1 MSQKRILILD
11 YSVDRS
17 ETGSIKRWLPEDSN
31 VSSLFIDTAES
42 FPDDLINHDFTHVI
56 HSGSALSI
64 VETAPF
70 VEKAMNYI
78 RKIRDNG
85 VSQMGIC
92 YGHQLLCR
100 ALVGNRAVRLA
111 PNGFEAGWNQVTFTK
126 TAMEILGV
134 GENERVWQHHFDEVT
149 ELPEGSELFAT
160 NPHSRIQTY
169 INYDQGILGTQFHPE
184 IDRETGNEIFLKDR
198 ELLEKNRYDVS
209 EMIKQGPS
217 FKTGNVF
224 FGFFLEEFNLRHSPK

>member
-70 VEKAMNYI
+70 VEKA
-78 RKIRDNG
+78 
-85 VSQMGIC
+85 
-92 YGHQLLCR
+92 L
-100 ALVGNRAVRLA
+100 
-111 PNGFEAGWNQVTFTK
+111 F
-126 TAMEILGV
+126 
-134 GENERVWQHHFDEVT
+134 FDSDKRQP
-149 ELPEGSELFAT
+149 LNFP
-160 NPHSRIQTY
+160 P
-169 INYDQGILGTQFHPE
+169 
-184 IDRETGNEIFLKDR
+184 
-198 ELLEKNRYDVS
+198 
-209 EMIKQGPS
+209 
-217 FKTGNVF
+217 
-224 FGFFLEEFNLRHSPK
+224 

>member
-1 MSQKRILILD
+1 
-11 YSVDRS
+11 
-17 ETGSIKRWLPEDSN
+17 
-31 VSSLFIDTAES
+31 
-42 FPDDLINHDFTHVI
+42 
-56 HSGSALSI
+56 
-64 VETAPF
+64 
-70 VEKAMNYI
+70 
-78 RKIRDNG
+78 
-85 VSQMGIC
+85 MGIC
-92 YGHQLLCR
+92 YGHQLICR

-198 ELLEKNRYDVS
+198 ELLEKNRYDVG

-224 FGFFLEEFNLRHSPK
+224 FGFFLEEFNLRHFPK

>member
-1 MSQKRILILD
+1 MPEIMIEGQTIEKIP
-11 YSVDRS
+11 DRLTL
-17 ETGSIKRWLPEDSN
+17 ET
-31 VSSLFIDTAES
+31 
-42 FPDDLINHDFTHVI
+42 
-56 HSGSALSI
+56 ALSLL
-64 VETAPF
+64 ANNPF
-70 VEKAMNYI
+70 PSRLEI
-78 RKIRDNG
+78 R
-85 VSQMGIC
+85 
-92 YGHQLLCR
+92 R
-100 ALVGNRAVRLA
+100 ALVGNRAVRIA

-126 TAMEILGV
+126 TGMEILGV

-198 ELLEKNRYDVS
+198 ELLVKNRYDVD

-224 FGFFLEEFNLRHSPK
+224 FGFSWRSLICATPPNS

>member
-17 ETGSIKRWLPEDSN
+17 ETGSIKRWMPEDSN
-31 VSSLFIDTAES
+31 VSSLF
-42 FPDDLINHDFTHVI
+42 
-56 HSGSALSI
+56 
-64 VETAPF
+64 
-70 VEKAMNYI
+70 
-78 RKIRDNG
+78 
-85 VSQMGIC
+85 
-92 YGHQLLCR
+92 
-100 ALVGNRAVRLA
+100 
-111 PNGFEAGWNQVTFTK
+111 
-126 TAMEILGV
+126 
-134 GENERVWQHHFDEVT
+134 
-149 ELPEGSELFAT
+149 
-160 NPHSRIQTY
+160 PHSRIQTY

-198 ELLEKNRYDVS
+198 ELLEKNRYDVG

>member
-1 MSQKRILILD
+1 MDQ
-11 YSVDRS
+11 
-17 ETGSIKRWLPEDSN
+17 G
-31 VSSLFIDTAES
+31 
-42 FPDDLINHDFTHVI
+42 FTHVI

-64 VETAPF
+64 TRTAPF
-70 VEKAMNYI
+70 ARKAVTAI
-78 RKIRDNG
+78 QSFRDNG
-85 VSQMGIC
+85 VAQFGIC
-92 YGHQLLCR
+92 YGHQLVCL
-100 ALVGNRAVRLA
+100 ALVGEHAVRSS
-111 PNGFEAGWNQVTFTK
+111 PNGLEAGWNSVTFVNG
-126 TAMEILGV
+126 AADSLGV
-134 GENERVWQHHFDEVT
+134 GATETIWQHHFDEVT

-160 NPHSRIQTY
+160 NPHSRIQAY

-224 FGFFLEEFNLRHSPK
+224 LGFFREEFNLRHSPK